1 MLSAAHAKTV
11 VLIKIAAN
19 NRTDI
24 SARFTFRGVK
34 RVARHDAS
42 TLLTESNPMHFSK
55 PKDLEKLRRIALNSQ
70 GLIGSAP
77 FGKGIG
83 GAEAAIQRLGHIQLD
98 SISVIER
105 THDHICRSRLPN
117 FKPEQND
124 QLPESPTV
132 VEYWRH
138 AAAYLP
144 IGEYRYYL
152 ADKAAVSADTLRKG
166 YPLVKD
172 LGFTPKTD
180 ITKGLTRFVD

>member
-19 NRTDI
+19 NRTNI

-42 TLLTESNPMHFSK
+42 TLLIASNPWHFSK
-55 PKDLEKLRRIALNSQ
+55 PKDLEKLRCIALNSQ

-105 THDHICRSRLPN
+105 TLDHICRIRLPN
-117 FKPEQND
+117 FKPEQSN

-144 IGEYRYYL
+144 MGEYPYYL
-152 ADKAAVSADTLRKG
+152 ADEAAVRAGTLRKG

-172 LGFTPKTD
+172 FGFTPKTD

>member
-1 MLSAAHAKTV
+1 
-11 VLIKIAAN
+11 
-19 NRTDI
+19 
-24 SARFTFRGVK
+24 
-34 RVARHDAS
+34 
-42 TLLTESNPMHFSK
+42 MHFSK

-77 FGKGIG
+77 FGKGLS
-83 GAEAAIQRLGHIQLD
+83 GAEAAIQHLTYIQLD

-105 THDHICRSRLPN
+105 AHNHIWRSRVPN
-117 FKPEQND
+117 FKPEQSN
-124 QLPESPTV
+124 QLLESATV
-132 VEYWRH
+132 FEYWAH